1 MYTID
6 QVHRIREMYFG
17 QGKNLSEIAETVG
30 CDWRTV
36 RKYVDKTD
44 FSPKPPAAKK
54 EEKLQSSVIHK
65 SQRRSFVQ
73 HIRRKRSLKGRHR
86 PPYER
91 AGRLL
96 IQAFHHQKS
105 GKSNMFNCAG

>member
-1 MYTID
+1 MRGWVD
-6 QVHRIREMYFG
+6 REVSAR
-17 QGKNLSEIAETVG
+17 NIVILSEGKSITL
-30 CDWRTV
+30 R
-36 RKYVDKTD
+36 RKVNSVCRGIDTGLFLVEYIT
-44 FSPKPPAAKK
+44 
-54 EEKLQSSVIHK
+54 EKLQSSVIHK